1 MLKKTLL
8 RGLNLLKLSTWV
20 TAIVSVLLLL
30 IVAFFVTFPQTI
42 KTSLEERLSEISG
55 LEVRVD
61 KLSLEFQDNELL
73 LAVRGL
79 DIGAAGLNPIA
90 SIDVLRW
97 DANLLALYRGIE
109 IPGHIDINELVIDT
123 SSIDEYISIINTDSV
138 FSNLGLSGILALQT
152 LSVNSTVLIGDE
164 SVQLAPIELKRNKE
178 KIIVSMEN
186 QPLITDSEMPK
197 LGNTV
202 NIKTSIDVARARAD
216 RVAVIPFTIKN
227 EDFNLSAQLKI
238 FSQQDKVYLEF
249 QSYIDQIDVTK
260 INQNIPEVLAN
271 TQSTIWLDKVIT
283 EGMLTDIMLTTR
295 FNISGE
301 LETPN
306 TKFSANLKDAKL
318 NVNSGWTPITD
329 LNAKVTFSNDYVNIT
344 GKNAKL
350 DVINLSYF
358 NISTR
363 NFNKPEAQ
371 LVLNGRFN
379 SDSETISQFIKQSPV
394 PVRVKDYLNEFELSG
409 DIWGNVTIVAPF
421 QQDTKKKFEVDFDM
435 YVTDNTLSLFD
446 EKFAVK
452 QYNSQISYHDGFI
465 QTKGKGEI
473 GGELF
478 ELALNPNDW
487 IDNKSSK
494 LRVKMSHTD
503 DNIDAYISKKTRNE
517 WHTQIESKDLQVSVD
532 LSLPD
537 GGPSI
542 AKLSGLNITSID
554 EINSSWKISP
564 ENFPSFH
571 LISKD
576 AVVNGKRVPNLE
588 ADLISHGPVMEIS
601 NLIFENIG
609 LSEEDLIFN
618 GNWLDGKTALRANAS
633 HQNLSDFLVKFG
645 VDEPVSG
652 GAFTADVRLF
662 CDCNPWEATLPKIS
676 GFMATD
682 IEEGVFTNQDPSFF
696 KLLSFINLES
706 IASRMKMSRS
716 ELREQG
722 FVYDRINV
730 KLLVNNGK
738 AKVDYFQVES
748 EESDIELTGYV
759 DLIERE
765 YNLAAN
771 VQPSIADTIPLATY
785 LAGGGLAGFGV
796 WAADKMLFGGEII
809 SSLFDNVIEITFVI
823 TGPWS
828 EPVIEKL
835 DGVKVL

>member
-8 RGLNLLKLSTWV
+8 RGLNLLKLSTWI
-20 TAIVSVLLLL
+20 TAIVSMLLLL
-30 IVAFFVTFPQTI
+30 IVAFFITFPQSI
-42 KTSLEERLSEISG
+42 KGSLEQRLSEISG
-55 LEVRVD
+55 LEVSVE

-79 DIGAAGLNPIA
+79 NIGAAGLDPIA

-97 DANLLALYRGIE
+97 NANLMALYRGIE
-109 IPGHIDINELVIDT
+109 IPGQININELVIDT
-123 SSIDEYISIINTDSV
+123 SSIDEYISIINTDSI
-138 FSNLGLSGILALQT
+138 FSNLGLSGLLALQT
-152 LSVNSTVLIGDE
+152 LSVNSTLLIGDE

-178 KIIVSMEN
+178 KIILSMEN
-186 QPLITDSEMPK
+186 QPLITNSEMPK

-216 RVAVIPFTIKN
+216 RVAIIPFTIKN

-260 INQNIPEVLAN
+260 INQNIPEALAD
-271 TQSTIWLDKVIT
+271 TKSTMWLDKVIT
-283 EGMLTDIMLTTR
+283 EGVLTDIMLTTR
-295 FNISGE
+295 FNISGDP
-301 LETPN
+301 ETPN

-318 NVNSGWTPITD
+318 SVNDSWAPITN

-371 LVLNGRFN
+371 LVLNGRFI

-435 YVTDNTLSLFD
+435 HVTDNTLSLFD
-446 EKFAVK
+446 KKFAVK

-478 ELALNPNDW
+478 KLALNPNDW
-487 IDNKSSK
+487 IDNQPSK
-494 LRVKMSHTD
+494 LRVKMSHAD
-503 DNIDAYISKKTRNE
+503 DNIDAYISKKSRNE
-517 WHTQIESKDLQVSVD
+517 WHTQIESKDLQVGVNLL
-532 LSLPD
+532 LSD
-537 GGPSI
+537 DGPSI
-542 AKLSGLNITSID
+542 VELSGLNITSID

-576 AVVNGKRVPNLE
+576 AVINGKRIPNLE
-588 ADLISHGPVMEIS
+588 ADLISHGQVMEIS

-618 GNWLDGKTALRANAS
+618 GNWLDGRTALRANAS

-645 VDEPVSG
+645 VNEPVIG

-706 IASRMKMSRS
+706 IANRMRMSRS

-759 DLIERE
+759 DLIERD

-771 VQPSIADTIPLATY
+771 VQPSIADAIPLATY

>member
-1 MLKKTLL
+1 MLKKTLR
-8 RGLNLLKLSTWV
+8 RGLNLLKISTWI
-20 TAIVSVLLLL
+20 TAIVSVFLLLT
-30 IVAFFVTFPQTI
+30 IAFFVSFPQTI

-79 DIGAAGLNPIA
+79 DIGTAGLNPLA

-97 DANLLALYRGIE
+97 DANLFALYRGIE

-138 FSNLGLSGILALQT
+138 LSNLGLSGILALQT

-178 KIIVSMEN
+178 KIILSMEN
-186 QPLITDSEMPK
+186 QPLIIDSEVPK

-249 QSYIDQIDVTK
+249 QSYIDHIDVTK
-260 INQNIPEVLAN
+260 INQNLPKALAN
-271 TQSTIWLDKVIT
+271 TQSTVWLDNVIT

-318 NVNSGWTPITD
+318 DVNPDLVPITD
-329 LNAKVTFSNDYVNIT
+329 LNAKVTFSNNYVNIS

-350 DVINLSYF
+350 EDIALSYL

-363 NFNKPEAQ
+363 DFNKPEAK
-371 LVLNGRFN
+371 LVIDARFN
-379 SDSETISQFIKQSPV
+379 SDSETISQFIKKSPV
-394 PVRVKDYLNEFELSG
+394 SVRVKDYLNEFELSG
-409 DIWGNVTIVAPF
+409 DIWGNVTVVSPI
-421 QQDTKKKFEVDFDM
+421 QQDTKKKFEIDFDM

-446 EKFAVK
+446 EKFFVK
-452 QYNSQISYHDGFI
+452 QYNSLISYHDGFI
-465 QTKGKGEI
+465 QAKGKGEI

-478 ELALNPNDW
+478 NLALNPNDW
-487 IDNKSSK
+487 IDNKSSTI
-494 LRVKMSHTD
+494 RVKMSHID
-503 DNIDAYISKKTRNE
+503 HKIDAYISKKTGNE
-517 WHTQIESKDLQVSVD
+517 WHTQIESKDLQASVD
-532 LSLPD
+532 LSLRD
-537 GGPSI
+537 NGPSI
-542 AKLSGLNITSID
+542 VKLSGLNITSIE
-554 EINSSWKISP
+554 EINSPWKISP

-571 LISKD
+571 LISND
-576 AVVNGKRVPNLE
+576 AVVNGKHLPNLE

-601 NLIFENIG
+601 NLVFENIG
-609 LSEEDLIFN
+609 LSEKDLIFN
-618 GNWLDGKTALRANAS
+618 GNWLDGRTVLRANAS

-645 VDEPVSG
+645 VDEPTSG
-652 GAFTADVRLF
+652 GAFIADVRLF
-662 CDCNPWEATLPKIS
+662 CDCNPWEATVPKIS
-676 GFMATD
+676 GFVKTD
-682 IEEGVFTNQDPSFF
+682 IEEGVFTNQDPNIF

-706 IASRMKMSRS
+706 IANRMRMSRS

-730 KLLVNNGK
+730 KLLVSNGK

-759 DLIERE
+759 DLIKRD

-785 LAGGGLAGFGV
+785 LAGGGFAGFGV

-809 SSLFDNVIEITFVI
+809 GSLFDNVVEITFII

>member
-1 MLKKTLL
+1 M
-8 RGLNLLKLSTWV
+8 
-20 TAIVSVLLLL
+20 LLLL
-30 IVAFFVTFPQTI
+30 IVAFLITFPQSI
-42 KTSLEERLSEISG
+42 KESLEERLSEISG
-55 LEVRVD
+55 LEVSVE

-73 LAVRGL
+73 LAVRGVN
-79 DIGAAGLNPIA
+79 IGAAGLNPIA

-123 SSIDEYISIINTDSV
+123 SFIDEYISIINADSV
-138 FSNLGLSGILALQT
+138 FSNLGLSGILALQS

-178 KIIVSMEN
+178 KIVLSMVSQPIV
-186 QPLITDSEMPK
+186 IDSEMPK

-260 INQNIPEVLAN
+260 INQNIPEALAN
-271 TQSTIWLDKVIT
+271 TQSTEWLDKVIA
-283 EGMLTDIMLTTR
+283 EGVLSDIMLTTR
-295 FNISGE
+295 FNISGD

-306 TKFSANLKDAKL
+306 TKFSANLQDAKL
-318 NVNSGWTPITD
+318 NVNPGWAPITD

-350 DVINLSYF
+350 EGIDLSYL
-358 NISTR
+358 NISIR
-363 NFNKPEAQ
+363 NFNKPEAK
-371 LVLNGRFN
+371 LVLDGRFN
-379 SDSETISQFIKQSPV
+379 SNSETISQFIKQSPV

-409 DIWGNVTIVAPF
+409 DVWGNVTIVKTL
-421 QQDTKKKFEVDFDM
+421 QEDTKKKFEVDFDM

-446 EKFAVK
+446 ENISVK
-452 QYNSQISYHDGFI
+452 QYNSQISYHDGLI
-465 QTKGKGEI
+465 QTKGQGVI

-478 ELALNPNDW
+478 ELALNPSDW
-487 IDNKSSK
+487 IDDKSST

-503 DNIDAYISKKTRNE
+503 GNMDAYISKKTRDE
-517 WHTQIESKDLQVSVD
+517 WHTQIESKNLQVGVD
-532 LSLPD
+532 LAVRDD
-537 GGPSI
+537 GSSI
-542 AKLSGLNITSID
+542 VELSDLNITSID
-554 EINSSWKISP
+554 EINIPWKISP

-571 LISKD
+571 LISKN
-576 AVVNGKRVPNLE
+576 AVVNGKPVPNLE
-588 ADLISHGPVMEIS
+588 ADLISHGPVMEIN
-601 NLIFENIG
+601 NLVFENIG
-609 LSEEDLIFN
+609 LSERDLIFT
-618 GNWLDGKTALRANAS
+618 GSWIDGRTALRASAS

-645 VDEPVSG
+645 VDDPVSG

-662 CDCNPWEATLPKIS
+662 CDCNPWEATVPKIS
-676 GFMATD
+676 GFITAD

-706 IASRMKMSRS
+706 IANRMRMSRS

-730 KLLVNNGK
+730 ELSVNNGK

-759 DLIERE
+759 DLIKRD

-771 VQPSIADTIPLATY
+771 VQPSIADAIPLATY
-785 LAGGGLAGFGV
+785 LAGGGWAGFGV

-809 SSLFDNVIEITFVI
+809 GSLFDNVLEVTYVI

-828 EPVIEKL
+828 EPIIEKL
-835 DGVKVL
+835 DGVKLL

>member
-1 MLKKTLL
+1 
-8 RGLNLLKLSTWV
+8 
-20 TAIVSVLLLL
+20 
-30 IVAFFVTFPQTI
+30 
-42 KTSLEERLSEISG
+42 
-55 LEVRVD
+55 
-61 KLSLEFQDNELL
+61 
-73 LAVRGL
+73 
-79 DIGAAGLNPIA
+79 
-90 SIDVLRW
+90 
-97 DANLLALYRGIE
+97 
-109 IPGHIDINELVIDT
+109 
-123 SSIDEYISIINTDSV
+123 
-138 FSNLGLSGILALQT
+138 
-152 LSVNSTVLIGDE
+152 
-164 SVQLAPIELKRNKE
+164 
-178 KIIVSMEN
+178 
-186 QPLITDSEMPK
+186 MPK
-197 LGNTV
+197 LSNTV
-202 NIKTSIDVARARAD
+202 NIKTSIDVARASAD
-216 RVAVIPFTIKN
+216 RVAVIPFSIKN

-238 FSQQDKVYLEF
+238 FSEQDKVYLEF

-260 INQNIPEVLAN
+260 INQNIPEALAN

-283 EGMLTDIMLTTR
+283 EGVLTDIMLTTR
-295 FNISGE
+295 FNISGD
-301 LETPN
+301 LEDPN
-306 TKFSANLKDAKL
+306 TKFSANLKEAKL
-318 NVNSGWTPITD
+318 NVNSGWAPITD

-350 DVINLSYF
+350 DKINLSYL
-358 NISTR
+358 NISTH
-363 NFNKPEAQ
+363 NFNKPEAK

-379 SDSETISQFIKQSPV
+379 SDSETISQFIYQSPV

-409 DIWGNVTIVAPF
+409 DIWGNVTIIAPF
-421 QQDTKKKFEVDFDM
+421 QQDANKKIEVDFDM

-446 EKFAVK
+446 EKFFVK
-452 QYNSQISYHDGFI
+452 QYNSQISYHNGLI
-465 QTKGKGEI
+465 QTNGRGVISGK
-473 GGELF
+473 LF
-478 ELALNPNDW
+478 ELALNPSDW
-487 IDNKSSK
+487 IDNNSSI
-494 LRVKMSHTD
+494 LRVKMSHID
-503 DNIDAYISKKTRNE
+503 SDIDAYISKKTSDE
-517 WHTQIESKDLQVSVD
+517 WHTQIESKNLQVGVD
-532 LSLPD
+532 IALHND
-537 GGPSI
+537 GPSI
-542 AKLSGLNITSID
+542 VKLNDLNITSIE
-554 EINSSWKISP
+554 EINSPWHISP

-576 AVVNGKRVPNLE
+576 AVVNGKPIPNLE
-588 ADLISHGPVMEIS
+588 ANLISHGTVMEI
-601 NLIFENIG
+601 NTLVFENVG

-618 GNWLDGKTALRANAS
+618 GNWLNGKTVLRANAS

-676 GFMATD
+676 GFAISD

-706 IASRMKMSRS
+706 IANRMKMSRN

-730 KLLVNNGK
+730 KLFVNNGK
-738 AKVDYFQVES
+738 ANVDYFQVES
-748 EESDIELTGYV
+748 EESDIEITGYV
-759 DLIERE
+759 DLIKRD

-809 SSLFDNVIEITFVI
+809 GSLFDNILEFTYVI

>member
-8 RGLNLLKLSTWV
+8 RGLNLLKLSTWI
-20 TAIVSVLLLL
+20 TAIVSMILLL
-30 IVAFFVTFPQTI
+30 IVAFLITFPQTI
-42 KTSLEERLSEISG
+42 KNSLEEKLSEISG
-55 LEVRVD
+55 LEVSVE

-97 DANLLALYRGIE
+97 DANLLALYRGID

-152 LSVNSTVLIGDE
+152 LSVNSTVFIGDE

-178 KIIVSMEN
+178 KIMLSMEN
-186 QPLITDSEMPK
+186 QPLVTDSEMPK
-197 LGNTV
+197 LSNTV
-202 NIKTSIDVARARAD
+202 NIKTSIDVARASAD

-238 FSQQDKVYLEF
+238 FSEQDKVYLEF

-260 INQNIPEVLAN
+260 INQNIPEALAN

-283 EGMLTDIMLTTR
+283 EGVLTDIMLTTR
-295 FNISGE
+295 FNISGD
-301 LETPN
+301 LEDPN
-306 TKFSANLKDAKL
+306 TKFSANLKEAKL
-318 NVNSGWTPITD
+318 NVNSGWAPITD

-350 DVINLSYF
+350 DKINLSYL

-363 NFNKPEAQ
+363 NFNKPEAK

-379 SDSETISQFIKQSPV
+379 SDSETISQFIYQSPV

-409 DIWGNVTIVAPF
+409 DIWGNVTIIAPF
-421 QQDTKKKFEVDFDM
+421 QQDANKKIEVDFDM

-446 EKFAVK
+446 EKFSVK
-452 QYNSQISYHDGFI
+452 QYNSQISYHDGLI
-465 QTKGKGEI
+465 QTNGRGVI
-473 GGELF
+473 GGKLF
-478 ELALNPNDW
+478 ELALNPSDW
-487 IDNKSSK
+487 IDNNSSI
-494 LRVKMSHTD
+494 LRVKMSHID
-503 DNIDAYISKKTRNE
+503 SDIDAYISKKTGDE
-517 WHTQIESKDLQVSVD
+517 WHTQIESKNLQTGIN
-532 LSLPD
+532 LSFSD
-537 GGPSI
+537 DGPSI
-542 AKLSGLNITSID
+542 VELSDLNIASIE
-554 EINSSWKISP
+554 EINSPWNISP

-576 AVVNGKRVPNLE
+576 AVINGKPVPNLE
-588 ADLISHGPVMEIS
+588 ADLISHGTVMEI
-601 NLIFENIG
+601 NTLVFENVG

-618 GNWLDGKTALRANAS
+618 GNWLNGKTVLRANAS

-662 CDCNPWEATLPKIS
+662 CDCNPWEVTVPKIS
-676 GFMATD
+676 GFAISD

-706 IASRMKMSRS
+706 IANRMRMSRND
-716 ELREQG
+716 LREQG

-730 KLLVNNGK
+730 KLFVNNGK
-738 AKVDYFQVES
+738 ANVDYFQVES

-759 DLIERE
+759 DLIKRN

-809 SSLFDNVIEITFVI
+809 GSLFDNVLEFTYVI

>member
-20 TAIVSVLLLL
+20 TTIISVLLLL

-260 INQNIPEVLAN
+260 INQNIPKALAN
-271 TQSTIWLDKVIT
+271 THGTEWLDKVIA
-283 EGMLTDIMLTTR
+283 EGVLTDIMLTTR
-295 FNISGE
+295 FNISGVHE
-301 LETPN
+301 APN
-306 TKFSANLKDAKL
+306 TKFSANLKGAKL
-318 NVNSGWTPITD
+318 NVNSGWAPITD
-329 LNAKVTFSNDYVNIT
+329 LNAKVTFSNDYINLT

-350 DVINLSYF
+350 EAIDLNYL

-363 NFNKPEAQ
+363 NFNKPEAK

-379 SDSETISQFIKQSPV
+379 SDSETISQFIEQSPV

-409 DIWGNVTIVAPF
+409 DIWGNVTIVTPF

-446 EKFAVK
+446 EKFSVK
-452 QYNSQISYHDGFI
+452 QYNSQISYHDGLI
-465 QTKGKGEI
+465 QTKGQGVI

-478 ELALNPNDW
+478 ELALNPSDW
-487 IDNKSSK
+487 IDDKSSI
-494 LRVKMSHTD
+494 LRVKMSHKD
-503 DNIDAYISKKTRNE
+503 DNIDAYISKKSDNE
-517 WHTQIESKDLQVSVD
+517 WHTQIESKDLQVGVNLL
-532 LSLPD
+532 LSD
-537 GGPSI
+537 DGPSI
-542 AKLSGLNITSID
+542 VELSDLNITSIE
-554 EINSSWKISP
+554 EINSPWKISP

-571 LISKD
+571 LISRD
-576 AVVNGKRVPNLE
+576 ASVNGKSIPNLE

-601 NLIFENIG
+601 KLIFENIG
-609 LSEEDLIFN
+609 LSEEDLVFN

-645 VDEPVSG
+645 VDEPVIG
-652 GAFTADVRLF
+652 GAFTADLRLF
-662 CDCNPWEATLPKIS
+662 CDCNPWEATIPKIS

-706 IASRMKMSRS
+706 IANKMSLSRS
-716 ELREQG
+716 DLREQG
-722 FVYDRINV
+722 FVYDRIFV

-738 AKVDYFQVES
+738 AKVDYFQVKS

-759 DLIERE
+759 DLIERN

-785 LAGGGLAGFGV
+785 LAGGGLAGFGI

-809 SSLFDNVIEITFVI
+809 GALFDNIVEVTYII

-828 EPVIEKL
+828 EPIIEKL
-835 DGVKVL
+835 DGVIVL

>member
-8 RGLNLLKLSTWV
+8 RGLNLLKLSTWLA
-20 TAIVSVLLLL
+20 AIVSVLLLL
-30 IVAFFVTFPQTI
+30 TVAFFVTFPQTI

-55 LEVRVD
+55 LAVRVD
-61 KLSLEFQDNELL
+61 RLSLEFQDNELL

-97 DANLLALYRGIE
+97 DADLLALYRGIE
-109 IPGHIDINELVIDT
+109 IPGHIDINELIIDT

-138 FSNLGLSGILALQT
+138 FSSLGLSGMLALQT

-178 KIIVSMEN
+178 KIILSMES
-186 QPLITDSEMPK
+186 QPLIIDSEIPK

-202 NIKTSIDVARARAD
+202 NIKTSIDVEKARAD
-216 RVAVIPFTIKN
+216 RMAVIPFTIEN

-238 FSQQDKVYLEF
+238 FSEQDKVYLEF
-249 QSYIDQIDVTK
+249 ESYIDQIDVTK
-260 INQNIPEVLAN
+260 INQNIPEALAN
-271 TQSTIWLDKVIT
+271 TQSTNWLDKVVT
-283 EGMLTDIMLTTR
+283 EGIMTDIMLTTR

-301 LETPN
+301 PETPN
-306 TKFSANLKDAKL
+306 TKFSANLKDANL
-318 NVNSGWTPITD
+318 NLYSDWTPITG
-329 LNAKVTFSNDYVNIT
+329 LNAKVIFSNNSVNIT
-344 GKNAKL
+344 ARNSKL
-350 DVINLSYF
+350 GDVDLNYLY
-358 NISTR
+358 ISTR
-363 NFNKPEAQ
+363 NFDKPGSK

-379 SDSETISQFIKQSPV
+379 SDSETVSQFIEKSPV
-394 PVRVKDYLNEFELSG
+394 PVRVKDYLNEFELTG
-409 DIWGNVTIVAPF
+409 DIWGNVTIVTPL
-421 QQDTKKKFEVDFDM
+421 QQETKKEFEIDFDM

-446 EKFAVK
+446 DKFSVE
-452 QYNSQISYHDGFI
+452 QYTSKISYHNGII

-487 IDNKSSK
+487 IDDKSSTP
-494 LRVKMSHTD
+494 RVKMSHLGD
-503 DNIDAYISKKTRNE
+503 RIDAYISRKMPNE
-517 WHTQIESKDLQVSVD
+517 WYAQIESKGLQVGVD
-532 LSLPD
+532 LSLRD
-537 GGPSI
+537 DNPSI
-542 AKLSGLNITSID
+542 VKLSDLNITSIE
-554 EINSSWKISP
+554 EINSPWKISP

-571 LISKD
+571 LVSKN
-576 AVVNGKRVPNLE
+576 AVVNGKNVPNLR
-588 ADLISHGPVMEIS
+588 ADLISHGPVMEIR
-601 NLIFENIG
+601 NLVFENVG
-609 LSEEDLIFN
+609 LSEDDLIFN
-618 GNWLDGKTALRANAS
+618 GSWLDGSTAIRANAS
-633 HQNLSDFLVKFG
+633 HQNLYDFLVKFG
-645 VDEPVSG
+645 VNEPVTG
-652 GAFTADVRLF
+652 GAFTADMRLF
-662 CDCNPWEATLPKIS
+662 CKCDPWEATLPKIS
-676 GFMATD
+676 GFMTTD
-682 IEEGVFTNQDPSFF
+682 IEEGVFTNQDPNFF

-706 IASRMKMSRS
+706 IANRLRMSRS
-716 ELREQG
+716 ELRERG
-722 FVYDRINV
+722 FVYDRINAKFLV
-730 KLLVNNGK
+730 KNGR

-759 DLIERE
+759 DLIERN

-809 SSLFDNVIEITFVI
+809 GSFFDNVVEVTFVI

>member
-8 RGLNLLKLSTWV
+8 KGLNLLKLSTWV

-30 IVAFFVTFPQTI
+30 TVAFFVAFPQTI
-42 KTSLEERLSEISG
+42 KTSLEDRLSEISG

-138 FSNLGLSGILALQT
+138 FSNLGLSGMLALQT

-371 LVLNGRFN
+371 LVLNGRFI

-446 EKFAVK
+446 KKFAVK
-452 QYNSQISYHDGFI
+452 QYNSQISFHDGLI

-478 ELALNPNDW
+478 KLALNPNDW
-487 IDNKSSK
+487 IDNQSSK

-517 WHTQIESKDLQVSVD
+517 WHAQIESKDLQVSVD

-542 AKLSGLNITSID
+542 VKLSGLNITSID
-554 EINSSWKISP
+554 EINSPWKISP
-564 ENFPSFH
+564 ENFTSFH

-576 AVVNGKRVPNLE
+576 AIVNGKRVPNLE

-618 GNWLDGKTALRANAS
+618 GNWLDGKTTLRANAS

-652 GAFTADVRLF
+652 GAFTADVRIF
-662 CDCNPWEATLPKIS
+662 CDCDPWEATLPKIS

-706 IASRMKMSRS
+706 IASRMRMSRS

-759 DLIERE
+759 DLIERD

-828 EPVIEKL
+828 EPIIEKL

>member
-8 RGLNLLKLSTWV
+8 RGLNLLKLSTWL

-30 IVAFFVTFPQTI
+30 TVAFFVTFPQTI

-55 LEVRVD
+55 LEVSVD

-79 DIGAAGLNPIA
+79 DIGTAGLNPIA

-97 DANLLALYRGIE
+97 DANLLALYRGID

-152 LSVNSTVLIGDE
+152 LSVNSTVFIGDE
-164 SVQLAPIELKRNKE
+164 SVQLAPIELTRNKE
-178 KIIVSMEN
+178 KIMLSMEN
-186 QPLITDSEMPK
+186 QPLVTDSEMPK
-197 LGNTV
+197 LSNTV
-202 NIKTSIDVARARAD
+202 NIKTSIDVARASAD

-238 FSQQDKVYLEF
+238 FSEQDKVYLEF

-260 INQNIPEVLAN
+260 INQNIPEALAN
-271 TQSTIWLDKVIT
+271 TQSTTWLDKVIT
-283 EGMLTDIMLTTR
+283 EGVLTDIMLTTR
-295 FNISGE
+295 FNISGD
-301 LETPN
+301 LEEPN
-306 TKFSANLKDAKL
+306 TKFSANLKEAKL
-318 NVNSGWTPITD
+318 NVNSGWAPITD

-350 DVINLSYF
+350 DKINLSYL

-363 NFNKPEAQ
+363 NFNKPEAK

-379 SDSETISQFIKQSPV
+379 SDSETISQFISQSPV

-409 DIWGNVTIVAPF
+409 HIWGNVSIIAPF
-421 QQDTKKKFEVDFDM
+421 QQDANKKIEVDFDM
-435 YVTDNTLSLFD
+435 HVTDNTLSLFD
-446 EKFAVK
+446 EKFSFK
-452 QYNSQISYHDGFI
+452 QYNSQISYHDGLI
-465 QTKGKGEI
+465 QTNGRGVI
-473 GGELF
+473 GGQLF
-478 ELALNPNDW
+478 ELALNPSDW
-487 IDNKSSK
+487 IDNNSSI
-494 LRVKMSHTD
+494 LRVKMSHID
-503 DNIDAYISKKTRNE
+503 SDIDAYISKKTDDE
-517 WHTQIESKDLQVSVD
+517 WHTQIESKNLQAGIH
-532 LSLPD
+532 LSFSDD
-537 GGPSI
+537 GPTI
-542 AKLSGLNITSID
+542 VELSDLNIVSI
-554 EINSSWKISP
+554 EEMNSPWSISP

-576 AVVNGKRVPNLE
+576 AVINGKPIPNLE
-588 ADLISHGPVMEIS
+588 ADLISHGTVMEI
-601 NLIFENIG
+601 NTLVFENVG

-618 GNWLDGKTALRANAS
+618 GNWLNGKTALRANAS

-652 GAFTADVRLF
+652 GAFKADVRLF
-662 CDCNPWEATLPKIS
+662 CDCNPWEVTVPKIS
-676 GFMATD
+676 GFAISD

-696 KLLSFINLES
+696 KLLSFINLET
-706 IASRMKMSRS
+706 IANRLRMPRKD
-716 ELREQG
+716 LREQG
-722 FVYDRINV
+722 FVYNRINV
-730 KLLVNNGK
+730 KLFVNNGK
-738 AKVDYFQVES
+738 ANVDYFQVES

-759 DLIERE
+759 DLIVRD

-809 SSLFDNVIEITFVI
+809 GSLFDNVLEFTYVI

-835 DGVKVL
+835 DGVQVL

>member
-8 RGLNLLKLSTWV
+8 RGLNLLKISTWI

-30 IVAFFVTFPQTI
+30 TIAFFVTFPQTI

-55 LEVRVD
+55 LDVSVD

-79 DIGAAGLNPIA
+79 DIGTAGLNPIA

-97 DANLLALYRGIE
+97 DANLLALYRGID

-138 FSNLGLSGILALQT
+138 FSNLGLSGILALKT

-178 KIIVSMEN
+178 KIMLSMEN
-186 QPLITDSEMPK
+186 QPLVTDSEMPK
-197 LGNTV
+197 LSNTV
-202 NIKTSIDVARARAD
+202 NIKTSIDVARASAD

-238 FSQQDKVYLEF
+238 FSEQDKVYLEF

-260 INQNIPEVLAN
+260 INQNIPEALAN
-271 TQSTIWLDKVIT
+271 TQSTTWLDEVIT
-283 EGMLTDIMLTTR
+283 EGVLTDIMLTTR
-295 FNISGE
+295 FNISGD
-301 LETPN
+301 LEEPN
-306 TKFSANLKDAKL
+306 TKFSANLKEAKL
-318 NVNSGWTPITD
+318 NVNSGWAPITD

-350 DVINLSYF
+350 DKINLSYLS
-358 NISTR
+358 ISTR
-363 NFNKPEAQ
+363 NFNKPEAK

-379 SDSETISQFIKQSPV
+379 SDSETVSQFIKQSPV
-394 PVRVKDYLNEFELSG
+394 PVRVKGYLNEFELSG
-409 DIWGNVTIVAPF
+409 HIWGNVSIVAPF
-421 QQDTKKKFEVDFDM
+421 QQDANKKIEVDFDM
-435 YVTDNTLSLFD
+435 HVTDNTLSLFD
-446 EKFAVK
+446 EKFSFK
-452 QYNSQISYHDGFI
+452 QYNSQISYHDGLI
-465 QTKGKGEI
+465 QTNGRGVI
-473 GGELF
+473 GGQLF
-478 ELALNPNDW
+478 ELALNPSDW
-487 IDNKSSK
+487 IDNDSSK
-494 LRVKMSHTD
+494 LRVKMSHID
-503 DNIDAYISKKTRNE
+503 SDIDAYISKKTGDE
-517 WHTQIESKDLQVSVD
+517 WHTQIESKNLQAGIH
-532 LSLPD
+532 LSFSDD
-537 GGPSI
+537 GPGI
-542 AKLSGLNITSID
+542 VELSDLNIVSI
-554 EINSSWKISP
+554 EEMNSPWSISP

-576 AVVNGKRVPNLE
+576 AVINGKPVPNLE
-588 ADLISHGPVMEIS
+588 ADLISHGTVMEI
-601 NLIFENIG
+601 NTLVFENVG

-618 GNWLDGKTALRANAS
+618 GNWLNGKTALRANAS

-662 CDCNPWEATLPKIS
+662 CDCNPWEVTVPKIS
-676 GFMATD
+676 GFAISD

-696 KLLSFINLES
+696 KLLSFINLET
-706 IASRMKMSRS
+706 IANRMRMSRDDI
-716 ELREQG
+716 REQG

-730 KLLVNNGK
+730 KLFVNNGK
-738 AKVDYFQVES
+738 ANVDYFQVES

-759 DLIERE
+759 DLIERD

-809 SSLFDNVIEITFVI
+809 GSLFDNVLEFTYVI

>member
-1 MLKKTLL
+1 MLNKTLL
-8 RGLNLLKLSTWV
+8 RGFDLLKLSTWI
-20 TAIVSVLLLL
+20 TAVVSILLLL
-30 IVAFFVTFPQTI
+30 IVAFFITFPQTI

-55 LEVRVD
+55 LEVSVD
-61 KLSLEFQDNELL
+61 KLSFEFQDNELL
-73 LAVRGL
+73 LAVRGVN
-79 DIGAAGLNPIA
+79 IGATDLNPIA

-97 DANLLALYRGIE
+97 DANLLALYKGIE

-123 SSIDEYISIINTDSV
+123 SSIDEYIPIINTDSI
-138 FSNLGLSGILALQT
+138 FSNLGLSGLLALQT
-152 LSVNSTVLIGDE
+152 LSVNSTVLMGDE

-178 KIIVSMEN
+178 KILLSMES
-186 QPLITDSEMPK
+186 QPLVNDSEMPK

-216 RVAVIPFTIKN
+216 QVAVIPFTITN

-260 INQNIPEVLAN
+260 INQNIPETLAN
-271 TQSTIWLDKVIT
+271 THSTEWLDKVIA
-283 EGMLTDIMLTTR
+283 EGVLTDIMLTTR
-295 FNISGE
+295 FNISGG
-301 LETPN
+301 LEAPN
-306 TKFSANLKDAKL
+306 TKFSANLKGAKL
-318 NVNSGWTPITD
+318 NVNSGWAPITD

-350 DVINLSYF
+350 EVIDLSYL

-363 NFNKPEAQ
+363 NFNKPEAK

-379 SDSETISQFIKQSPV
+379 SDSETISQFIEQSPV

-409 DIWGNVTIVAPF
+409 DIWGNVTIVTPF
-421 QQDTKKKFEVDFDM
+421 QQDTKKEFEVDFDM

-446 EKFAVK
+446 KNFSVK
-452 QYNSQISYHDGFI
+452 QYNSQISYHDSLI
-465 QTKGKGEI
+465 KTKGKGLI

-478 ELALNPNDW
+478 ELALNPSDW
-487 IDNKSSK
+487 IDDKSST
-494 LRVKMSHTD
+494 LRVKISHTD
-503 DNIDAYISKKTRNE
+503 DNIDAYISKKSHNE
-517 WHTQIESKDLQVSVD
+517 WHTQIESKDLQVGVNLL
-532 LSLPD
+532 LSD
-537 GGPSI
+537 DGPSI
-542 AKLSGLNITSID
+542 VELSDLNITSIE
-554 EINSSWKISP
+554 EINSPWKISP

-571 LISKD
+571 LISRD
-576 AVVNGKRVPNLE
+576 ASVNGKPVPNLE

-618 GNWLDGKTALRANAS
+618 GNWLDGSTALRANAS

-662 CDCNPWEATLPKIS
+662 CDCNPWEATIPKIS
-676 GFMATD
+676 GFMTTD
-682 IEEGVFTNQDPSFF
+682 IKEGIFTNQDPSFF

-706 IASRMKMSRS
+706 IANKMRLSRS
-716 ELREQG
+716 DLREQG
-722 FVYDRINV
+722 FVYDRIFV

-738 AKVDYFQVES
+738 AKVDYFQVKS

-759 DLIERE
+759 DLIERN

-785 LAGGGLAGFGV
+785 LAGGGLAGFGI

-809 SSLFDNVIEITFVI
+809 GALFDNVVEVTYVI

-835 DGVKVL
+835 DGVIVL

>member
-8 RGLNLLKLSTWV
+8 RGLNLLKLSTWI
-20 TAIVSVLLLL
+20 TAIVSVFLLL

-55 LEVRVD
+55 LEVSVE
-61 KLSLEFQDNELL
+61 KLSFEFQDNELL
-73 LAVRGL
+73 LAVRGVN
-79 DIGAAGLNPIA
+79 IGAVGLNPIA

-97 DANLLALYRGIE
+97 DANLLALFKGIE
-109 IPGHIDINELVIDT
+109 IPGHIDINELIIDT
-123 SSIDEYISIINTDSV
+123 SYIDEYITIINTDSV
-138 FSNLGLSGILALQT
+138 FSNLGLSGLLALQT

-178 KIIVSMEN
+178 KIMLLMEN

-216 RVAVIPFTIKN
+216 RIAVIPFTIKN

-249 QSYIDQIDVTK
+249 QSYIDQIDVNK

-271 TQSTIWLDKVIT
+271 TQSTIWLDKVIA
-283 EGMLTDIMLTTR
+283 EGVLTDIMLTTR

-301 LETPN
+301 LEAPN
-306 TKFSANLKDAKL
+306 TKFSANLKDAEL
-318 NVNSGWTPITD
+318 NLNSGWVPITD

-350 DVINLSYF
+350 DVINLSYL

-363 NFNKPEAQ
+363 NFNKPEAK

-394 PVRVKDYLNEFELSG
+394 PAQVKDYLSEFELSG
-409 DIWGNVTIVAPF
+409 DVWGNVTIVAPF
-421 QQDTKKKFEVDFDM
+421 QQDSEKKFEVDFDM
-435 YVTDNTLSLFD
+435 YVTDNTVSLFD
-446 EKFAVK
+446 EKFSVK
-452 QYNSQISYHDGFI
+452 QYNSQISYHDGLI
-465 QTKGKGEI
+465 QTRGQGVI

-487 IDNKSSK
+487 IDDKSSA
-494 LRVKMSHTD
+494 LRLKMSHTD
-503 DNIDAYISKKTRNE
+503 DNIDVYISKKTSDE
-517 WHTQIESKDLQVSVD
+517 WRTQIESKDLQVLVN
-532 LSLPD
+532 LSLRD
-537 GGPSI
+537 DGPSI
-542 AKLSGLNITSID
+542 VELNDLNITSI
-554 EINSSWKISP
+554 EKINSPWKISS

-571 LISKD
+571 LISKN
-576 AVVNGKRVPNLE
+576 AVVNGKPVPNLE
-588 ADLISHGPVMEIS
+588 VDLISHGPVMEIN
-601 NLIFENIG
+601 NLVFENVG
-609 LSEEDLIFN
+609 LSERDLIFT
-618 GNWLDGKTALRANAS
+618 GSWVDGRTALRASAS

-645 VDEPVSG
+645 VDDPVSG

-662 CDCNPWEATLPKIS
+662 CDCNPWEATVPKIS
-676 GFMATD
+676 GFITAD

-706 IASRMKMSRS
+706 IANRMRMSRS

-730 KLLVNNGK
+730 ELSVNNGK

-748 EESDIELTGYV
+748 EESDIELTGYI
-759 DLIERE
+759 DLIERD

-771 VQPSIADTIPLATY
+771 VQPAIADTIPLVTY

-809 SSLFDNVIEITFVI
+809 GSLFDNVLEVTYVI

-828 EPVIEKL
+828 EPIIEKL
-835 DGVKVL
+835 DGVKLL

>member
-8 RGLNLLKLSTWV
+8 RGLNLLKLSTWI
-20 TAIVSVLLLL
+20 TAIVSMLLLL
-30 IVAFFVTFPQTI
+30 IVAFLITFPQTI
-42 KTSLEERLSEISG
+42 KTSLEEKLSEISG
-55 LEVRVD
+55 LEVSVD

-379 SDSETISQFIKQSPV
+379 SDSKTISQFIKQSPV

-446 EKFAVK
+446 EKFTVK

-487 IDNKSSK
+487 IDNKSST

-503 DNIDAYISKKTRNE
+503 NKIDAYISKKTPDK
-517 WHTQIESKDLQVSVD
+517 WLAQIQSKDLQVSVN
-532 LSLPD
+532 LSLSDD
-537 GGPSI
+537 GSSI
-542 AKLSGLNITSID
+542 VELGNLNITSI
-554 EINSSWKISP
+554 EKINIPWKISP
-564 ENFPSFH
+564 DNFPSFH
-571 LISKD
+571 
-576 AVVNGKRVPNLE
+576 
-588 ADLISHGPVMEIS
+588 
-601 NLIFENIG
+601 
-609 LSEEDLIFN
+609 
-618 GNWLDGKTALRANAS
+618 
-633 HQNLSDFLVKFG
+633 
-645 VDEPVSG
+645 
-652 GAFTADVRLF
+652 
-662 CDCNPWEATLPKIS
+662 
-676 GFMATD
+676 
-682 IEEGVFTNQDPSFF
+682 
-696 KLLSFINLES
+696 
-706 IASRMKMSRS
+706 
-716 ELREQG
+716 
-722 FVYDRINV
+722 
-730 KLLVNNGK
+730 
-738 AKVDYFQVES
+738 
-748 EESDIELTGYV
+748 
-759 DLIERE
+759 
-765 YNLAAN
+765 
-771 VQPSIADTIPLATY
+771 
-785 LAGGGLAGFGV
+785 
-796 WAADKMLFGGEII
+796 
-809 SSLFDNVIEITFVI
+809 
-823 TGPWS
+823 
-828 EPVIEKL
+828 
-835 DGVKVL
+835 

>member
-8 RGLNLLKLSTWV
+8 RGLNLLKLSTWI
-20 TAIVSVLLLL
+20 TAIVSALLLL
-30 IVAFFVTFPQTI
+30 VVAFFVAFPQTI
-42 KTSLEERLSEISG
+42 KGSLEEKLSEISG

-61 KLSLEFQDNELL
+61 KLSFEFQDNELL

-97 DANLLALYRGIE
+97 DANLFALYRGIE
-109 IPGHIDINELVIDT
+109 IPGHIDINELVVDT

-164 SVQLAPIELKRNKE
+164 SVQLAPIELKRDKE
-178 KIIVSMEN
+178 KILLSMEN
-186 QPLITDSEMPK
+186 QPLIFDSEIPK
-197 LGNTV
+197 LGNSV
-202 NIKTSIDVARARAD
+202 NIKTSIDVEKARTEKI
-216 RVAVIPFTIKN
+216 AVFPFTIKN

-260 INQNIPEVLAN
+260 INQNIPKALAN
-271 TQSTIWLDKVIT
+271 TQSAIWLDKVIT
-283 EGMLTDIMLTTR
+283 EGILTDIMLTTR

-301 LETPN
+301 PETPN

-318 NVNSGWTPITD
+318 NVNPDWTSITD
-329 LNAKVTFSNDYVNIT
+329 INAKVTFSNDYVNIT

-350 DVINLSYF
+350 EDIDLNYF
-358 NISTR
+358 IISTR
-363 NFNKPEAQ
+363 NFNKPEAK
-371 LVLNGRFN
+371 LVLDGRFN
-379 SDSETISQFIKQSPV
+379 SDSETISQFIKKSPV
-394 PVRVKDYLNEFELSG
+394 PLRVKNYLNEFELRG
-409 DIWGNVTIVAPF
+409 DIRGNVTIVAPF
-421 QQDTKKKFEVDFDM
+421 QQDNKKKIDIDFDM

-446 EKFAVK
+446 EKFSVK

-465 QTKGKGEI
+465 QTNGKGEI

-478 ELALNPNDW
+478 ELALNPKDW
-487 IDNKSSK
+487 IDDKSSTV
-494 LRVKMSHTD
+494 RVKMSHTD
-503 DNIDAYISKKTRNE
+503 DNIDAYISKKTPNE

-532 LSLPD
+532 LLLRD
-537 GGPSI
+537 DGPSI
-542 AKLSGLNITSID
+542 VKLSGLNITSIG
-554 EINSSWKISP
+554 EIDSPWKMTP
-564 ENFPSFH
+564 KNLPSFH
-571 LISKD
+571 LISND
-576 AVVNGKRVPNLE
+576 AVVNGKNVPNLK
-588 ADLISHGPVMEIS
+588 ADLISHGPVMEIR
-601 NLIFENIG
+601 NLVFENVG
-609 LSEEDLIFN
+609 LSEDDLIFN
-618 GNWLDGKTALRANAS
+618 GSWLDGRTAIRANAS
-633 HQNLSDFLVKFG
+633 HQNLSDFLVKFD

-662 CDCNPWEATLPKIS
+662 CKCDPWEATLPKIS
-676 GFMATD
+676 GFMTTD
-682 IEEGVFTNQDPSFF
+682 IEEGVFTNQDPNFF
-696 KLLSFINLES
+696 KLFSFINLES
-706 IASRMKMSRS
+706 IANRMRMSRS

-738 AKVDYFQVES
+738 AKVEYFQVES

-759 DLIERE
+759 DLIERD

-796 WAADKMLFGGEII
+796 WAADKMLFGGEVIG
-809 SSLFDNVIEITFVI
+809 SLFDNVVEITFVI

>member
-8 RGLNLLKLSTWV
+8 RGLNLLKLSTWL

-30 IVAFFVTFPQTI
+30 TVAFFVTFPQTI

-542 AKLSGLNITSID
+542 VKLSGLNITSID
-554 EINSSWKISP
+554 EINSTWKISP

-706 IASRMKMSRS
+706 IASRMRMSRS

-759 DLIERE
+759 DLIERD

-771 VQPSIADTIPLATY
+771 VQPSIADPY
-785 LAGGGLAGFGV
+785 
-796 WAADKMLFGGEII
+796 
-809 SSLFDNVIEITFVI
+809 
-823 TGPWS
+823 PWRL
-828 EPVIEKL
+828 I
-835 DGVKVL
+835 

>member
-1 MLKKTLL
+1 
-8 RGLNLLKLSTWV
+8 
-20 TAIVSVLLLL
+20 LL
-30 IVAFFVTFPQTI
+30 IVAFLITFPQSI
-42 KTSLEERLSEISG
+42 KDSLEERLSDISG
-55 LEVRVD
+55 LDVRVA
-61 KLSLEFQDNELL
+61 KLSLEFQENELL

-79 DIGAAGLNPIA
+79 DIGAAGLKPIA

-152 LSVNSTVLIGDE
+152 LSVNSTVFIGDE

-178 KIIVSMEN
+178 KIMLSMDS

-202 NIKTSIDVARARAD
+202 NIKTSIDVAKARAD

-260 INQNIPEVLAN
+260 INQNIPEALAN

-283 EGMLTDIMLTTR
+283 EGVLTDVMLTTR

-301 LETPN
+301 LDVPN

-318 NVNSGWTPITD
+318 NVNSGWAPITD
-329 LNAKVTFSNDYVNIT
+329 LNAKVTFSNDYVRIT

-350 DVINLSYF
+350 KVIDLSYF

-363 NFNKPEAQ
+363 NFNKPDAK
-371 LVLNGRFN
+371 LVLFGRFN
-379 SDSETISQFIKQSPV
+379 SDSETISQFIQQSPV

-409 DIWGNVTIVAPF
+409 DIRGNVTIVAPF

-452 QYNSQISYHDGFI
+452 QYNSHISYRDGMI
-465 QTKGKGEI
+465 QAQGKGLI

-478 ELALNPNDW
+478 ELALNPIDW
-487 IDNKSSK
+487 IDDKS
-494 LRVKMSHTD
+494 LTPRVKMSHTD
-503 DNIDAYISKKTRNE
+503 GDMDAYISMKTRDQL
-517 WHTQIESKDLQVSVD
+517 HTQIESKDLKVSVD
-532 LSLPD
+532 LSLRD

-542 AKLSGLNITSID
+542 LELNDLKITSI
-554 EINSSWKISP
+554 EKIKSPWQLTP
-564 ENFPSFH
+564 ENLPSFH

-576 AVVNGKRVPNLE
+576 AVVNGKPVPNLE
-588 ADLISHGPVMEIS
+588 ADLISHGKVMEIS
-601 NLIFENIG
+601 NLVFENVG
-609 LSEEDLIFN
+609 LSEQDLIFT
-618 GNWLDGKTALRANAS
+618 GSWLDGRTSLRASAL

-662 CDCNPWEATLPKIS
+662 CDCNPWEATVPKIS
-676 GFMATD
+676 GLITTD

-696 KLLSFINLES
+696 KLLSYINLET
-706 IASRMKMSRS
+706 IANRLRMSRS
-716 ELREQG
+716 EIREQG
-722 FVYDRINV
+722 FVYDRISA
-730 KLLVNNGK
+730 KLSVDNGQ
-738 AKVDYFQVES
+738 AQVDYFQVES
-748 EESDIELTGYV
+748 EESDIELTGYI
-759 DLIERE
+759 DLIERD

-796 WAADKMLFGGEII
+796 WAADKMLFGGEMIGA
-809 SSLFDNVIEITFVI
+809 LFDNVVEVTFVI

-828 EPVIEKL
+828 EPIIEKL
-835 DGVKVL
+835 DGVKIL

>member
-1 MLKKTLL
+1 MLKKNLL
-8 RGLNLLKLSTWV
+8 RSLNLLKLSTWI
-20 TAIVSVLLLL
+20 TAIISMLLLL
-30 IVAFFVTFPQTI
+30 IVAFLITFPQSI
-42 KTSLEERLSEISG
+42 KESLEERLSEISG
-55 LEVRVD
+55 LEVSVE

-73 LAVRGL
+73 LAVRGVN
-79 DIGAAGLNPIA
+79 IGAAGLNPIA

-123 SSIDEYISIINTDSV
+123 SFIDEYISIINADSV
-138 FSNLGLSGILALQT
+138 FSNLGLSGILALQS

-178 KIIVSMEN
+178 KIVLSMVSQPIV
-186 QPLITDSEMPK
+186 IDSEMPK

-260 INQNIPEVLAN
+260 INQNIPEALAN
-271 TQSTIWLDKVIT
+271 TQSTEWLDKVIA
-283 EGMLTDIMLTTR
+283 EGVLSDIMLTTR
-295 FNISGE
+295 FNISGD

-306 TKFSANLKDAKL
+306 TKFSANLQDAKL
-318 NVNSGWTPITD
+318 NVNSGWAPITD

-350 DVINLSYF
+350 EGIDLSYL
-358 NISTR
+358 NISIR
-363 NFNKPEAQ
+363 NFNKPEAK
-371 LVLNGRFN
+371 LVLDGRFN
-379 SDSETISQFIKQSPV
+379 SNSETISQFIKQSPV

-409 DIWGNVTIVAPF
+409 DVWGNVTIVKTL
-421 QQDTKKKFEVDFDM
+421 QEDTKKKFEVDFDM

-446 EKFAVK
+446 ENISVK
-452 QYNSQISYHDGFI
+452 QYNSQISYHDGLI
-465 QTKGKGEI
+465 QTKGQGVI

-478 ELALNPNDW
+478 ELALNPSDW
-487 IDNKSSK
+487 IDDKSST

-503 DNIDAYISKKTRNE
+503 GNMDAYISKKTRDE
-517 WHTQIESKDLQVSVD
+517 WHTQIESKNLQVGVD
-532 LSLPD
+532 LAVRDD
-537 GGPSI
+537 GSSI
-542 AKLSGLNITSID
+542 VELSDLNITSID
-554 EINSSWKISP
+554 EINIPWKISP

-571 LISKD
+571 LISKN
-576 AVVNGKRVPNLE
+576 AVVNGKPVPNLE
-588 ADLISHGPVMEIS
+588 ADLISHGPVMEIN
-601 NLIFENIG
+601 NLVFENIG
-609 LSEEDLIFN
+609 LSERDLIFT
-618 GNWLDGKTALRANAS
+618 GSWIDGRTALRASAS

-645 VDEPVSG
+645 VDDPVSG

-662 CDCNPWEATLPKIS
+662 CDCNPWEATVPKIS
-676 GFMATD
+676 GFITAD

-706 IASRMKMSRS
+706 IANRMRMSRS

-730 KLLVNNGK
+730 ELSVNN
-738 AKVDYFQVES
+738 
-748 EESDIELTGYV
+748 
-759 DLIERE
+759 
-765 YNLAAN
+765 
-771 VQPSIADTIPLATY
+771 
-785 LAGGGLAGFGV
+785 
-796 WAADKMLFGGEII
+796 W
-809 SSLFDNVIEITFVI
+809 
-823 TGPWS
+823 
-828 EPVIEKL
+828 
-835 DGVKVL
+835 

>member
-1 MLKKTLL
+1 MLNKTLL
-8 RGLNLLKLSTWV
+8 RGLDLLKLSTWI
-20 TAIVSVLLLL
+20 TAIVSILLLL
-30 IVAFFVTFPQTI
+30 IVAFFVAFPQTI

-55 LEVRVD
+55 LEVSVD
-61 KLSLEFQDNELL
+61 KLSFEFQDNELL
-73 LAVRGL
+73 LAVRGVN
-79 DIGAAGLNPIA
+79 IGATDLNPIA

-97 DANLLALYRGIE
+97 DANLLALYKGIE

-123 SSIDEYISIINTDSV
+123 SSIDEYIPIINTDSI
-138 FSNLGLSGILALQT
+138 FSNLGLSGLLALQT
-152 LSVNSTVLIGDE
+152 LSVNSTVLMGDE
-164 SVQLAPIELKRNKE
+164 SVQLAPIELKRDKE
-178 KIIVSMEN
+178 KILLSMES
-186 QPLITDSEMPK
+186 QPPVNDSEMPK

-216 RVAVIPFTIKN
+216 QVAVIPFTIKN

-260 INQNIPEVLAN
+260 INQNIPEALAN
-271 TQSTIWLDKVIT
+271 THSTEWLDKVIA
-283 EGMLTDIMLTTR
+283 EGVLTDIMLTTR
-295 FNISGE
+295 FNISGG
-301 LETPN
+301 LEAPN
-306 TKFSANLKDAKL
+306 TKFSANLKGAKL
-318 NVNSGWTPITD
+318 NVNSGWAPITD

-350 DVINLSYF
+350 EVIDLNYF

-363 NFNKPEAQ
+363 NFNKPEAK

-379 SDSETISQFIKQSPV
+379 SDSETISQFIEQSPV

-409 DIWGNVTIVAPF
+409 DIWGNVTIVTPF
-421 QQDTKKKFEVDFDM
+421 QQDTKKEFEVDFDM

-446 EKFAVK
+446 KNFSVK
-452 QYNSQISYHDGFI
+452 QYNSQISYHDSLI
-465 QTKGKGEI
+465 KTKGKGLI

-478 ELALNPNDW
+478 ELALNPSDW
-487 IDNKSSK
+487 VDDKSSA
-494 LRVKMSHTD
+494 LRVKISHTD
-503 DNIDAYISKKTRNE
+503 DNIDAYISKKSHNE
-517 WHTQIESKDLQVSVD
+517 WHTQIESKDLQVGVNLL
-532 LSLPD
+532 LSDD
-537 GGPSI
+537 GSSI
-542 AKLSGLNITSID
+542 VELSDLNITSIE
-554 EINSSWKISP
+554 EINSPWKISP

-571 LISKD
+571 LISRD
-576 AVVNGKRVPNLE
+576 ASVNGKSVPNLE

-618 GNWLDGKTALRANAS
+618 GNWLDGSTALRASAS

-662 CDCNPWEATLPKIS
+662 CDCNPWEVTVPKIS

-682 IEEGVFTNQDPSFF
+682 IEEGIFTNQDPSFF

-706 IASRMKMSRS
+706 IANKMRLSRS
-716 ELREQG
+716 DLREQG
-722 FVYDRINV
+722 FVYDRIFV

-738 AKVDYFQVES
+738 AKVDYFQVKS

-759 DLIERE
+759 DLIERN

-785 LAGGGLAGFGV
+785 LAGGGLAGFGI

-809 SSLFDNVIEITFVI
+809 GALFDNVIEVTYVI

-828 EPVIEKL
+828 EPIIEKL
-835 DGVKVL
+835 DGVIVL

>member
-8 RGLNLLKLSTWV
+8 RGLNLLKLITWL
-20 TAIVSVLLLL
+20 TAIISVLLLMT
-30 IVAFFVTFPQTI
+30 VAFFVAFPQI
-42 KTSLEERLSEISG
+42 IETSLEEKLSEISG

-61 KLSLEFQDNELL
+61 KLSIEFQDNELL

-79 DIGAAGLNPIA
+79 DIGTAGLNPIA

-97 DANLLALYRGIE
+97 DANLLDLYRGIE
-109 IPGHIDINELVIDT
+109 IPAHIDIDELVINT
-123 SSIDEYISIINTDSV
+123 SLIDQYISIINTDSV
-138 FSNLGLSGILALQT
+138 FSNLGLSGLLALQT

-164 SVQLAPIELKRNKE
+164 PVQLAPIELKRNKE
-178 KIIVSMEN
+178 KIILSMEN
-186 QPLITDSEMPK
+186 QQIITDSEIPK

-283 EGMLTDIMLTTR
+283 EGLLTDIMLTTR
-295 FNISGE
+295 FNMSGE
-301 LETPN
+301 LEAPN
-306 TKFSANLKDAKL
+306 TKFSANLNNAKL
-318 NVNSGWTPITD
+318 NVNSAWTPITD
-329 LNAKVTFSNDYVNIT
+329 INAKVTFSNDYVNIT

-350 DVINLSYF
+350 KDIDLNYLNV
-358 NISTR
+358 STR
-363 NFNKPEAQ
+363 NFNKPDAKVVLEA
-371 LVLNGRFN
+371 RFN
-379 SDSETISQFIKQSPV
+379 SDSETISQFIEKSPV
-394 PVRVKDYLNEFELSG
+394 PLKVKNYLNEFELSG
-409 DIWGNVTIVAPF
+409 DIRGNVTIVAPF
-421 QQDTKKKFEVDFDM
+421 QQDTKKKIEIDFDM
-435 YVTDNTLSLFD
+435 YVTDNKLSLFD
-446 EKFAVK
+446 EKFSVK
-452 QYNSQISYHDGFI
+452 KYNSLISYHDGFI

-478 ELALNPNDW
+478 ELALNPIDW
-487 IDNKSSK
+487 IDDTSSTV
-494 LRVKMSHTD
+494 RVKMSHTD
-503 DNIDAYISKKTRNE
+503 DNIDAYISKKTPNE

-532 LSLPD
+532 LLLRD
-537 GGPSI
+537 DGPSI
-542 AKLSGLNITSID
+542 VKLSGLNITSIG
-554 EINSSWKISP
+554 EIDSPWKMSP
-564 ENFPSFH
+564 ENLPSFH
-571 LISKD
+571 LISND
-576 AVVNGKRVPNLE
+576 AVVNGKNVPNLE
-588 ADLISHGPVMEIS
+588 ADLISHGPVMEIK
-601 NLIFENIG
+601 NLVFENIG
-609 LSEEDLIFN
+609 VSEEDLIFN
-618 GNWLDGKTALRANAS
+618 GNWLDGRTALRANAS

-662 CDCNPWEATLPKIS
+662 CKCNPWEATVSKIS
-676 GFMATD
+676 GFMTSD
-682 IEEGVFTNQDPSFF
+682 IEEGIFTNQDPTFF

-706 IASRMKMSRS
+706 IANRMKMSRS

-738 AKVDYFQVES
+738 AKVEYFQVES

-759 DLIERE
+759 DLIERD

-796 WAADKMLFGGEII
+796 WAADKMLFGGEVIG
-809 SSLFDNVIEITFVI
+809 SLFDNVVEITFVI

>member
-8 RGLNLLKLSTWV
+8 RGLNLLKLSTWLAAV
-20 TAIVSVLLLL
+20 VSVLLLAT
-30 IVAFFVTFPQTI
+30 VAFFVTFPQTI

-55 LEVRVD
+55 LAVKVD
-61 KLSLEFQDNELL
+61 RLSLEFQDNELL

-97 DANLLALYRGIE
+97 DADLLALYRGIE

-138 FSNLGLSGILALQT
+138 FSNLGLSGMLPLQT
-152 LSVNSTVLIGDE
+152 LSINSTVFSGDE
-164 SVQLAPIELKRNKE
+164 SVELAPIELKRNKE
-178 KIIVSMEN
+178 KIILSMES
-186 QPLITDSEMPK
+186 QPLIIDSEIPK

-202 NIKTSIDVARARAD
+202 NIKTSIDVEKARAD
-216 RVAVIPFTIKN
+216 RIAVIPFTIKN

-238 FSQQDKVYLEF
+238 FSEQDKVYLEF
-249 QSYIDQIDVTK
+249 ESYIDQIDVTK

-271 TQSTIWLDKVIT
+271 TQSTNWLDKVIT
-283 EGMLTDIMLTTR
+283 EGIMTDIMLTTR

-301 LETPN
+301 PETPN
-306 TKFSANLKDAKL
+306 TKFSANLKDANL
-318 NVNSGWTPITD
+318 NLYSGWVPITG
-329 LNAKVTFSNDYVNIT
+329 LNAKVTFSNNSVNIT
-344 GKNAKL
+344 ARNAKL
-350 DVINLSYF
+350 GDIDLNYLYL
-358 NISTR
+358 STR
-363 NFNKPEAQ
+363 NIDKPESK
-371 LVLNGRFN
+371 LVLNGRFD
-379 SDSETISQFIKQSPV
+379 SDSETVSQFIQQSPV
-394 PVRVKDYLNEFELSG
+394 PVRVKDYLNEFELTG
-409 DIWGNVTIVAPF
+409 DIWGNVTVVAPF
-421 QQDTKKKFEVDFDM
+421 RQETKKEFEIDFDM

-446 EKFAVK
+446 EKLSVK
-452 QYNSQISYHDGFI
+452 KYSSQISYHNSLI

-487 IDNKSSK
+487 IDDKPST
-494 LRVKMSHTD
+494 LRVKMSHSGD
-503 DNIDAYISKKTRNE
+503 SIDAYISREMRNE
-517 WHTQIESKDLQVSVD
+517 WHAQIESKGLQVGVD
-532 LSLPD
+532 LSLRD
-537 GGPSI
+537 DDLSI
-542 AKLSGLNITSID
+542 VKLSGLNITSI
-554 EINSSWKISP
+554 EEVNSPWKISP

-571 LISKD
+571 LVSKN
-576 AVVNGKRVPNLE
+576 AIVNGKNVPNLK
-588 ADLISHGPVMEIS
+588 ADLISHGPVMEIR
-601 NLIFENIG
+601 NLVFENVG
-609 LSEEDLIFN
+609 LSEDDLIFN
-618 GNWLDGKTALRANAS
+618 GSWLDGRTAIRANAS
-633 HQNLSDFLVKFG
+633 HQNLSDFLVKFD

-662 CDCNPWEATLPKIS
+662 CKCDPWEATLPKIS
-676 GFMATD
+676 GFMTAD
-682 IEEGVFTNQDPSFF
+682 IEEGVFTNQDPNFF

-706 IASRMKMSRS
+706 IANRLRMSRS
-716 ELREQG
+716 ELRERG
-722 FVYDRINV
+722 FVYDRINAKFLV
-730 KLLVNNGK
+730 KNGR

-759 DLIERE
+759 DLIERD

-809 SSLFDNVIEITFVI
+809 GSFFDNVVEVTFVI

-835 DGVKVL
+835 DGVKIL